1 MSLAFSGTPLMRHID
16 FTTCLGLSLL
26 VSACNNTDDP
36 QLAMCQAVAKQ
47 LTGNTIAEWRQINQS
62 DTPRLRTI
70 AIAYEG
76 TDSSK
81 GAIDCI
87 FPIDL
92 QGVVDTA
99 PKAVVLNG
107 QKIGTREL
115 LSAGMKAS
123 GELLKG
129 TAANTVAK
137 SKELAEDAREAAGD
151 VADKALDAAEQTSKA
166 LQQKLGAQ

>member
-1 MSLAFSGTPLMRHID
+1 MRR
-16 FTTCLGLSLL
+16 TSRATLPGLGIL
-26 VSACNNTDDP
+26 VSACTTTDDP
-36 QLAMCQAVAKQ
+36 QQAMCQAVAKQ
-47 LTGNTIAEWRQINQS
+47 LTDNTIAEWVDIIQNDS
-62 DTPRLRTI
+62 SRLRTI

-81 GAIDCI
+81 GAIDCT

-107 QKIGTREL
+107 QTVGTGEL
-115 LSAGMKAS
+115 LSAGMQAS
-123 GELLKG
+123 GELLRG

-137 SKELAEDAREAAGD
+137 SKELAEDARAITSDFAQ
-151 VADKALDAAEQTSKA
+151 KAHDAAEESGIS
-166 LQQKLGAQ
+166 LQQKLEN